1 MNLMVIKE
9 HCVFSNPQPEYTNVC
24 FWYIPPSL
32 REMEE
37 GPEFWRKLSLVSN
50 EWVVLFSSFDETSSM
65 LLPIGPQIAP
75 CVTAS

>member
-1 MNLMVIKE
+1 M
-9 HCVFSNPQPEYTNVC
+9 CVLFNPQPEYTNVC

-37 GPEFWRKLSLVSN
+37 GPEFWKKLSLVSN
-50 EWVVLFSSFDETSSM
+50 EWVVFFPCDEINSVF
-65 LLPIGPQIAP
+65 LPIGPRIAP